1 MEEYAKTNN
10 LTYTEDPNFDVSEY
24 IFGAKYRASETMPEW
39 FAKQTP
45 EVQAAFYNAEKAID
59 EVLESFSEMMGLKK
73 NITEYSSW
81 EEVYADL
88 GITMKENTRTA
99 EELRADG
106 FEVCENADGTFI
118 AFKDYAEESAEVQE
132 EFKPVALRAVA
143 NALMKTTNTSLAREG
158 GVSGITGGFAFIDAN
173 GNEIDYNGEAAGNF
187 DQGVRNAFIGGFG
200 NATEK
205 IPQRSQSEIRNRESS
220 FKPRRCYSN
229 PCGASIGW
237 NKKQSDCSSRAG
249 SWKRDKENRHL

>member
-1 MEEYAKTNN
+1 MRRKQ
-10 LTYTEDPNFDVSEY
+10 LMKCWKVSRDDGIE
-24 IFGAKYRASETMPEW
+24 
-39 FAKQTP
+39 
-45 EVQAAFYNAEKAID
+45 
-59 EVLESFSEMMGLKK
+59 K

-158 GVSGITGGFAFIDAN
+158 GVSGITGGFAFIDVN

-187 DQGVRNAFIGGFG
+187 DQESVMHLSVVL
-200 NATEK
+200 EM
-205 IPQRSQSEIRNRESS
+205 QR
-220 FKPRRCYSN
+220 
-229 PCGASIGW
+229 
-237 NKKQSDCSSRAG
+237 
-249 SWKRDKENRHL
+249 RH

>member
-1 MEEYAKTNN
+1 
-10 LTYTEDPNFDVSEY
+10 
-24 IFGAKYRASETMPEW
+24 
-39 FAKQTP
+39 
-45 EVQAAFYNAEKAID
+45 
-59 EVLESFSEMMGLKK
+59 MGLKK

-158 GVSGITGGFAFIDAN
+158 GVSGHYRRIRL
-173 GNEIDYNGEAAGNF
+173 YRR
-187 DQGVRNAFIGGFG
+187 QRKRN
-200 NATEK
+200 
-205 IPQRSQSEIRNRESS
+205 
-220 FKPRRCYSN
+220 
-229 PCGASIGW
+229 
-237 NKKQSDCSSRAG
+237 
-249 SWKRDKENRHL
+249 

>member
-59 EVLESFSEMMGLKK
+59 EVLEVFSEMMGIEKRTSR
-73 NITEYSSW
+73 NIAHG

-99 EELRADG
+99 EELRRM
-106 FEVCENADGTFI
+106 V
-118 AFKDYAEESAEVQE
+118 
-132 EFKPVALRAVA
+132 LRCA
-143 NALMKTTNTSLAREG
+143 KTQTGHLSHLRIMRKNRQKCRRNSSLWH
-158 GVSGITGGFAFIDAN
+158 
-173 GNEIDYNGEAAGNF
+173 
-187 DQGVRNAFIGGFG
+187 FG
-200 NATEK
+200 RW
-205 IPQRSQSEIRNRESS
+205 QM
-220 FKPRRCYSN
+220 
-229 PCGASIGW
+229 
-237 NKKQSDCSSRAG
+237 
-249 SWKRDKENRHL
+249 HL